1 MRRPPQRRI
10 TRYGMSPAAV
20 QEPVEIRFW
29 TAHATHTAGC
39 HCTSL
44 CTSTLSVV
52 SSEPAYPSAGRS
64 ARRAVRVARPDALA
78 TPGHRDEQQPA
89 EEVARGG
96 DDEVQPDVAG
106 GDVRAEAQAEDEL
119 ERHDDDVVERPESE
133 QRAGRPRDDDPPP
146 DGADALDHP
155 GRDRDERPAAV

>member
-64 ARRAVRVARPDALA
+64 ARRAVRVARPDGLA
-78 TPGHRDEQQPA
+78 RPGQRDAQPTA
-89 EEVARGG
+89 QEAGRGGGG
-96 DDEVQPDVAG
+96 DDEVQPDAAG

-119 ERHDDDVVERPESE
+119 ERHDDDVVERPERE
-133 QRAGRPRDDDPPP
+133 QRAGRPRDDD
-146 DGADALDHP
+146 
-155 GRDRDERPAAV
+155 